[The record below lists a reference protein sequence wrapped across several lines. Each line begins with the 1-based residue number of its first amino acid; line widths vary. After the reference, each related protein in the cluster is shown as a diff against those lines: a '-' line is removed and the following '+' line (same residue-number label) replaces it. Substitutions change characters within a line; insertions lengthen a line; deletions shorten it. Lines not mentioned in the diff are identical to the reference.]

1 MCVNNCVSEVWW
13 GRGVISVNNC
23 VSEVW
28 GRGVMCVNNCVSE
41 ECWGKGVLCVL
52 MNVLVKCVC
61 VCGRGEGLCVI
72 NCVSEVCG
80 GEGNVMC
87 VSIYVGER
95 ERDRERVRY
104 KVFYYALVSVRV
116 LVCASLC

>member
-1 MCVNNCVSEVWW
+1 MCVNKCVSEVCMCMWA
-13 GRGVISVNNC
+13 GG
-23 VSEVW
+23 
-28 GRGVMCVNNCVSE
+28 GVM
-41 ECWGKGVLCVL
+41 
-52 MNVLVKCVC
+52 
-61 VCGRGEGLCVI
+61 CVI
-72 NCVSEVCG
+72 NCVSEVCW

-116 LVCASLC
+116 LVCASLG